1 MISKSILGMLTDTER
16 ELLRATESQE
26 LGKLDEDGLVELH
39 DRARRA
45 RNKYS
50 KLYRRRASGQ
60 VRRDAS
66 RAWASKEH
74 ARTATKAEVFED
86 ALARVSRALARAAKA
101 SADELR
107 AERLAAARSTQSGAP
122 KAAGKAAGKARKS
135 GAPMPRGS
143 AVVHR
148 RTGSRSAGSGTRKT
162 PIGQKTRASARA
174 QTKRS
179 QAKRDSR

>member
-1 MISKSILGMLTDTER
+1 MTSTPILGMLTDTER
-16 ELLRATESQE
+16 ERLRATESQA

-39 DRARRA
+39 DRVRRA

-86 ALARVSRALARAAKA
+86 ALPVCLVPSPG
-101 SADELR
+101 LR
-107 AERLAAARSTQSGAP
+107 RQ
-122 KAAGKAAGKARKS
+122 
-135 GAPMPRGS
+135 
-143 AVVHR
+143 
-148 RTGSRSAGSGTRKT
+148 
-162 PIGQKTRASARA
+162 A
-174 QTKRS
+174 QTNCVPNVSLWPGARS
-179 QAKRDSR
+179 QAPRRPPARPPARPGSRERRGHVALP